1 MSLPDSQP
9 DAPPAP
15 PTAPRRPTLL
25 RAHGDERVD
34 EWYWLRERDN
44 PEVLAYLEAENSY
57 TRAAM
62 AATTVLQDA
71 LYAEIVARIKETD
84 LSVPVRKGPWSY
96 YTRTVEGRQYALHCR
111 RPAGRELTSRAE
123 PDDPS
128 GPVSDP
134 DEEILLDEN
143 ELASGHEYFSLGGLA
158 VSPDHRLV
166 AYAVD
171 TTGGE
176 RHRLR
181 VRDMGSGKDLP
192 DQVEDVYYG
201 LAWANYSA
209 TLFYTRPD

>member
-1 MSLPDSQP
+1 M
-9 DAPPAP
+9 P
-15 PTAPRRPTLL
+15 PTAPRRPTVL

-34 EWYWLRERDN
+34 EWYWLRERDD
-44 PEVLAYLEAENSY
+44 PEVLAYLEAENAY

-62 AATTVLQDA
+62 AATTGLQET

-96 YTRTVEGRQYALHCR
+96 YTRTVEGRQYAVHCR
-111 RPAGRELTSRAE
+111 RPAADVPPGAE
-123 PDDPS
+123 PADPVE
-128 GPVSDP
+128 PAADP
-134 DEEILLDEN
+134 DEEILVDEN

-181 VRDMGSGKDLP
+181 VRDIGSGEDLP
-192 DQVEDVYYG
+192 
-201 LAWANYSA
+201 
-209 TLFYTRPD
+209 